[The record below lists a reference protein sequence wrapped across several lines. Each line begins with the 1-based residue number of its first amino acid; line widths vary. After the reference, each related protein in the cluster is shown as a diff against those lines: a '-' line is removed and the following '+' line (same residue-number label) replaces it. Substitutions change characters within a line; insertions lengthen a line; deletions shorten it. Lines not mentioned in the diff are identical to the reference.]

1 MSGGCGGRVKMKSR
15 FISLLLALVFVA
27 ATAIGFVV
35 VNEKVLNDKVR
46 IAVLSDLHI
55 VADSYYTD
63 KETFY
68 EYADTE
74 KTIHLS
80 EATAKTMV
88 DEIIAQRNIKYVF
101 VTGDIT
107 EDGYEK
113 SHKAAANIFKR
124 LRDKN
129 IKVFII
135 NGNHDTPKT
144 QSEIPVVP
152 DAAQFRKIYWECG
165 YKDAVAIDDKSLSY
179 AADIDKQ
186 FRLIAIDNDNYYQTD
201 MRQYKEEISHD
212 LIGWVIEQ
220 LEQCKKDGKTPI
232 AIAHKPFVNHF
243 GPIGNIVSKT
253 KIAPSFETLAR
264 ALADNGCHYIFTGHL
279 HNQDTACI
287 TSDQGNKLYDIE
299 TASAVYLPSAYRF
312 VTITQKEVIIKSKFL
327 DHLNMDYASEYL
339 TDSDYNKIKADYPQY
354 CLEHFK
360 KSIQKAVTATL
371 NPQELEEL
379 FGSFSL
385 DNETFN
391 LINENVINPL
401 LNLPIY
407 GESNSL
413 EKLVID
419 NGGQPLPPT
428 KYKDIYDLA
437 SYFVFEVVRG
447 DENVSS
453 SSPEVTLLKNY
464 LYALFHYFESIE
476 NEIAAAYPDQNLDID
491 SQKLFKEGKLEMIES
506 GVYSFIF
513 NLIKDSLPSPIRN
526 LDLSTP

>member
-1 MSGGCGGRVKMKSR
+1 M
-15 FISLLLALVFVA
+15 
-27 ATAIGFVV
+27 
-35 VNEKVLNDKVR
+35 
-46 IAVLSDLHI
+46 
-55 VADSYYTD
+55 
-63 KETFY
+63 
-68 EYADTE
+68 
-74 KTIHLS
+74 
-80 EATAKTMV
+80 
-88 DEIIAQRNIKYVF
+88 
-101 VTGDIT
+101 
-107 EDGYEK
+107 
-113 SHKAAANIFKR
+113 
-124 LRDKN
+124 
-129 IKVFII
+129 
-135 NGNHDTPKT
+135 P
-144 QSEIPVVP
+144 
-152 DAAQFRKIYWECG
+152 
-165 YKDAVAIDDKSLSY
+165 
-179 AADIDKQ
+179 
-186 FRLIAIDNDNYYQTD
+186 
-201 MRQYKEEISHD
+201 
-212 LIGWVIEQ
+212 
-220 LEQCKKDGKTPI
+220 
-232 AIAHKPFVNHF
+232 
-243 GPIGNIVSKT
+243 
-253 KIAPSFETLAR
+253 
-264 ALADNGCHYIFTGHL
+264 
-279 HNQDTACI
+279 
-287 TSDQGNKLYDIE
+287 
-299 TASAVYLPSAYRF
+299 
-312 VTITQKEVIIKSKFL
+312 
-327 DHLNMDYASEYL
+327 
-339 TDSDYNKIKADYPQY
+339 
-354 CLEHFK
+354 EHF
-360 KSIQKAVTATL
+360 KSIQKAVTANF

-526 LDLSTP
+526 LDLSA